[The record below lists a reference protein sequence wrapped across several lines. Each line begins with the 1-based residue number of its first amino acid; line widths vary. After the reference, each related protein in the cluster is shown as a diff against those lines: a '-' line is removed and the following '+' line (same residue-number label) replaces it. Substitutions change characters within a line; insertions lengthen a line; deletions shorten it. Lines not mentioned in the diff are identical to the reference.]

1 MGQAKSDQVRATT
14 FPITQAL
21 RFGFEDMRARGT
33 RTRITV
39 LSILLSVTFMVFL
52 STMASIFAVMT
63 GQAATV
69 QTHYFLLEIIALLV
83 CLVGVTN
90 TMLMSVT
97 ERFKEIGVMKC
108 LGARDRHVVVI
119 FLFEAFILGI
129 LGGCGGALAGLAA
142 GAVASGLQVGWAL
155 VMQVPLQEYGRHV
168 ATGVFTAI
176 LLSVLGSLYPAYYVA
191 RLRPVEAM
199 RHEL

>member
-1 MGQAKSDQVRATT
+1 MKVVKTEQARTTT
-14 FPITQAL
+14 FPVTQAL
-21 RFGFEDMRARGT
+21 RFGLEDMRARGT
-33 RTRITV
+33 RTKITA
-39 LSILLSVTFMVFL
+39 LSILLSVMFMVFL

-97 ERFKEIGVMKC
+97 ERFREIGVMKC
-108 LGARDRHVVVI
+108 LGARDQHVVII

-129 LGGCGGALAGLAA
+129 LGGSGGALSGL
-142 GAVASGLQVGWAL
+142 GIGIVVSGLQVGWAL
-155 VMQVPLQEYGRHV
+155 VMQVPLQEHVMHV
-168 ATGVFTAI
+168 ATGLGTAI
-176 LLSVLGSLYPAYYVA
+176 LLSEIGSLYPAYYVA
-191 RLRPVEAM
+191 RLKPVEAM